1 MKICNPCLY
10 LNNLLTGFL
19 DKHFSL
25 GNAIATVKSNDSIKV
40 ITVRGTAFPAAGH
53 QDAAAPHEDA
63 PAVGQKDQSEFV
75 SEHMQKSDRPELDS
89 ATRVIAGGRG
99 MKSGENFGLLY
110 DMADKIGAAGKQQDS
125 YATLV
130 RNTLLLLSGTYDTM
144 H

>member
-1 MKICNPCLY
+1 
-10 LNNLLTGFL
+10 
-19 DKHFSL
+19 
-25 GNAIATVKSNDSIKV
+25 
-40 ITVRGTAFPAAGH
+40 
-53 QDAAAPHEDA
+53 
-63 PAVGQKDQSEFV
+63 
-75 SEHMQKSDRPELDS
+75 MQKSDRPELDS

-130 RNTLLLLSGTYDTM
+130 RNILLLLSGTYDPV

>member
-110 DMADKIGAAGKQQDS
+110 DM
-125 YATLV
+125 
-130 RNTLLLLSGTYDTM
+130 
-144 H
+144 